1 MEEVAGGVRTVPERL
16 TLDPATSTACDWDDL
31 IAKPT
36 DDDDNDGYY
45 NDDDGND
52 CNDSAT

>member
-1 MEEVAGGVRTVPERL
+1 MELAGGVRTVPERL

-45 NDDDGND
+45 DDDDGND